1 MPVLLYRNKVSQ
13 FIFVFVVFKVIS
25 NSGSLGLERLLV
37 GSTCTYVASALNVYH
52 LYLDV
57 GVMFALRTVM
67 KGSTF
72 FCADQTLCK
81 ANAYMC
87 IVLS

>member
-57 GVMFALRTVM
+57 
-67 KGSTF
+67 
-72 FCADQTLCK
+72 
-81 ANAYMC
+81 
-87 IVLS
+87 